1 MNVGYTDAEPNG
13 LATMIGGLIEA
24 NVAADPGRARLLG
37 PPAVVGIVARDAEV
51 ACTVRLS
58 PARVLVSNGVIGHPT
73 VVVRADTETL
83 TELTTVPLRLGFP
96 DAMTSGGRGLTAKLF
111 RRDLKVRG
119 LVRHPG
125 VVSRLNRLLSV
136 A

>member
-1 MNVGYTDAEPNG
+1 MKVAYTDAEPNG

-24 NVAADPGRARLLG
+24 NVSADPARARLLA
-37 PPAVVGIVARDAEV
+37 PPAVVGIVAPDAEV

-58 PARVLVSNGVIGHPT
+58 PARVSVANGLVGRPLVL
-73 VVVRADTETL
+73 VRADTITL
-83 TELTTVPLRLGFP
+83 TDLTTVPLRLGFP
-96 DAMTSGGRGLTAKLF
+96 DPLTRAGRSVSARLI

-125 VVSRLNRLLSV
+125 VVSRINRLLSV

>member
-1 MNVGYTDAEPNG
+1 MKVAYTDAEPNG

-24 NVAADPGRARLLG
+24 NVSADPARARLLA
-37 PPAVVGIVARDAEV
+37 PPAVVGIVAPDAEV

-58 PARVLVSNGVIGHPT
+58 PSRVAVSNGLIGWPA
-73 VVVRADTETL
+73 VVVRAETETL
-83 TELTTVPLRLGFP
+83 MELTTVPLRLGFP
-96 DAMTSGGRGLTAKLF
+96 DAMTPAGRAVTAKLV

-119 LVRHPG
+119 LVRHPV